1 MASRPDGDVM
11 DTMNWWKDK
20 LDRAL
25 LIKPRPRKEP
35 SIYAT
40 FYERMMASAIDMGVL
55 YFLLAPTM
63 FAIKQQIFGQMSDEQ
78 KALMLSIFVN
88 PAVIMKSY
96 NEVIDSGLI
105 AFLIVDSILQIVV
118 IAVSYISC
126 QMLFKNTPGKWLLG
140 LKLTTSDNQTF
151 PALWRLML
159 RYMGYGISCAPLL
172 LGVVWMNFDKQSRTW
187 HDWLAGTRVITTR
200 PDGWYWA
207 QTKRGFFWAKERLLR
222 K

>member
-1 MASRPDGDVM
+1 MA
-11 DTMNWWKDK
+11 TLEWWKDK

-40 FYERMMASAIDMGVL
+40 FYERMMASAIDMGVMIFAL
-55 YFLLAPTM
+55 GPTM
-63 FAIKQQIFGQMSDEQ
+63 NSISRKIYSQMSPEQ
-78 KALMLSIFVN
+78 VDALTQTTTISDALHQAAATGFLALWLVNSVLQMMLIGV
-88 PAVIMKSY
+88 A
-96 NEVIDSGLI
+96 
-105 AFLIVDSILQIVV
+105 
-118 IAVSYISC
+118 YISC

-151 PALWRLML
+151 PAVWRLVL
-159 RYMGYGISCAPLL
+159 RFIGYGIACLPLL
-172 LGVVWMNFDKQSRTW
+172 LGIVWMNFDKQSRGW